1 MKLLRYSLPGSEKP
15 GILDAAGH
23 IRDLSGIVKDIDGKF
38 LSEGGIER
46 VANIDL
52 TALPVVAD
60 DFRYGPWV
68 GSVVY
73 DRPLVHLSFCKAP
86 NSAW

>member
-1 MKLLRYSLPGSEKP
+1 MLLLAPVTTTSTNYFPVGIDPQKNGLPGSEKP

-52 TALPVVAD
+52 TTLPVVAD
-60 DFRYGPWV
+60 DYRYGP
-68 GSVVY
+68 
-73 DRPLVHLSFCKAP
+73 
-86 NSAW
+86 